1 MANLSYSNTPLIADL
16 YDTPEAAIAASINLG
31 CSGYRTYNINGQNKY
46 VPCGTY
52 LAYEQA
58 LKFVKRQGVQ
68 NAISGKGN
76 IGDKAVGLQFAN
88 NNNEIAGDPFFTLGN
103 FSINTSVSQKP
114 AIGKT
119 AKISPETRQYTA
131 ASINDLNPNK
141 NTDATTNLVDTINA
155 KIENNLT
162 VTILFDKKKLENYVL
177 YSPLKETVKNT
188 IVEISQKYPAALKL
202 NVTGLLS
209 PTVID
214 YSYNTNKDTSEFKIN
229 INNIEN
235 PFDIEY
241 TVTGT
246 LVTDNPNIT
255 PIRNF
260 SKKYRDFVLYY
271 NDIEYKILNVT
282 LPNSKTDTDNGIYLV
297 VQGNPF
303 GDVVNN
309 NQTVNKTF
317 WLKPSLKKFDE
328 FQSGLSDMG
337 KFLMDYDYELKRYVS
352 VIRYTKVTDS
362 GVRLNTEERLVF
374 PQSDSNN
381 IDIFSSDFDVYLT
394 KLNRISDD
402 FDETKTNLIS
412 RFLTTDSLKE
422 FDTDD
427 RKIKLMFG
435 LIGKNFDNIRK
446 YIDGITFMTN
456 LTYDKIENIPDL
468 LVKNFGNMLGFET
481 YNVED
486 ENTIIESL
494 FNIKDLNVEPGLTPA
509 EIDIELWR
517 RIFINAY
524 YLWKSKGTRKSIEF
538 ILNLVGLPD
547 SIFEISEH
555 VYMARNPI
563 NYTDKSYEIYGN
575 NYSDE
580 TLLTLLPF
588 DKDGYPTVPHDV
600 RYQESGFTT
609 TNDGRNF
616 GPYDFGKQY
625 IQAFEKRGNVDMF
638 TVDRYV
644 DNVKSWAYST
654 EEVLRLSDDSVGYT
668 EYYEP
673 NSKLVINSK
682 ELEVYLASDKIFDL
696 SIYRYYNRNAVDI
709 NSDLTFRVVPTIN
722 GGDLT
727 FNQFLQKS
735 LDNYIKPD
743 NRKTIKT
750 YPTLTKIYYDYL
762 NSVSSPMT
770 NTKDL
775 EFLSYF
781 DSSWVKLV
789 QQFTP
794 ATTILNAGKKIQNS
808 KFMDNKFIYKH
819 GLNNSVSWLGTD
831 GSEFQDLAKKTVN
844 QGLINPFNT
853 IGVNKLPIAGE
864 SSTFTLEGLRGK
876 NYVGYDPTI
885 NEYFGFYYGIE
896 EACASEL
903 QIYKWEDGLDFGNDT
918 IHFGNVNVGNLE
930 SFGLGNPAYGPNY
943 YPTSKII
950 TLPDGPGTY
959 LLAFKYASND
969 DLYVYNASTNSN
981 PSLIATLGSTG
992 TISSYS
998 AIVTVTGNT
1007 ISVYNDLNNGFD
1019 CYISDLFVI
1028 PLTEVQ
1034 KKGTFITY
1042 DNKLYRLNTNTLFIN
1057 PTQINTYPEVK
1068 KSYVLL
1074 DAGYISDTI
1083 TLPNGPG
1090 DYKVTFTLSGDDV
1103 IIYDG
1108 YISGATTSSSTT
1120 QIDSF
1125 SIVSGTT
1132 KTYSANL
1139 TLATNYITIR
1149 NIFTFGNDAT
1159 ITNLVISQ
1167 KHTPDSLTVNS
1178 EMVYE
1183 YIPFDADAKTLTF
1196 KDSDSI
1202 LLMPDPISG
1211 NTHTVKL
1218 PEGPGTYQLTFTT
1231 DTGDDMRVY
1240 DGKTIA
1246 GTLLI
1251 TKARG
1256 AGVVNHSSSITS
1268 TTGFITFY
1276 NIGNVNTPNKI
1287 IDLKLDGVPLDA
1299 TSLEERNYYIEA
1311 ISFGH
1316 AHLAADVDFLCPIPK
1331 PHTCYFNFSGNTIS
1345 MATAGITDYY
1355 DESGKYLTIEQS
1367 KYYGYSKNTVATKPN
1382 NALYGTTSNW
1392 IIPYQKENIW
1402 TTGVTYYKGDI
1413 VKYPSTGSTYY
1424 EVTFDTVTGT
1434 TTTPTG
1440 ATVTTIVPGLYQHY
1454 TGRTTTDPY
1463 MHINSANIKK
1473 NLINPLS
1480 DIISFNLTKS
1490 LYLYQVYSGAT
1501 DQETYKVIDNLL
1513 NDELYISDSNTLS
1526 FDGFYSLDETKVG
1539 PFYTPNVESI
1549 GIQTLV
1555 ESIDLVPDTNN
1566 YIDFESLNTN
1576 FNFVNSNISLSN
1588 GYYLIKQ
1595 NKYFKFDIDLFFES
1609 ELIVQQSV
1617 IIKLIDQFGG
1627 LIHEQLFTF
1636 SGADVN
1642 TLRVV
1647 NFTHEGVFFT
1657 DTKVYLV
1664 IEPVT
1669 EGCRLSRYE
1678 TIDVDYANAATYDSL
1693 DDPRFRVYFNG
1704 GRGLINNHYFDDALS
1719 IEPIGYNDN
1728 HTVDNYLLKLEN
1740 TYDTYEF
1747 IPKLNINQSY
1757 GEDYNFGLLY
1767 GRYFEKYKNTSQIGD
1782 VTSYEKKFN
1791 NDYVNFELTVRS
1803 KELNNTPQY
1812 YTTGSTPQIYY
1823 SFAGSEKTYTISSTG
1838 NYLGNTP
1845 QAVENTSITKNI
1857 FIGKTPKPRVV
1868 NLNRPNYPFLKLYN
1882 NDVELTGTTINFLGY
1897 DDGLDDYNQLDF
1909 SGDLVDSLISK
1920 KRYKLITGSTY
1931 GYLKKENDVYKTEL
1945 YQDILSVVPY
1955 FSTSINNYVIN
1966 DIVKVKLSNYRK
1978 VVESTTGTTVETTD
1992 VERLYVCVED
2002 ITADHLCKIS
2012 GYSSTFEIHPI
2023 YRPNGART
2031 CFIPIENYNLKNFTP
2046 IGYDKQIIFDTT
2058 RSNVA
2063 PYRYR
2068 EPIILDGTPTQKLDL
2083 GDIVK
2088 TYASGSGSSTVYTLY
2103 EYVYNKPLTW
2113 DSTNNYYLGEIVYYP
2128 GSNFATDAKYS
2139 FWYNVNSSTGTPPG
2153 GAGWYEMPVTGT
2165 NANSPFWIKD
2175 ITGITT
2181 NPNFYTN
2188 GPAAYRVKNLLPT
2201 VSSVT
2206 GYDYRLPLTG
2216 TTNIAIADAFYRTLP
2231 GDTNGIEEHTDVIDY
2246 FRITGSTLDYTGTS
2260 NSLMTF
2266 TGTQDTNLI
2275 QNSYTYTL
2283 VNGLLYGFTF
2293 PQRLVG
2299 QVFWMYYNPLVNIQP
2314 LFHNVGT
2321 TAEDNGI
2328 LDFIATGTT
2337 YNSNSNYHSKK
2348 YTVSRNVLYRT
2359 VPGIGTFTNAIEPHL
2374 STNWEE
2380 RDFMLVNKFTFKKD
2394 RCRVSIYEGT
2404 IESINTLTKNNLY
2417 FFDSNLKL
2425 KTGFT
2430 EQTFS
2435 GATTNEKLLNGVN
2448 KLFDAKNT
2456 NLRSVKNYGLTGF
2469 RKVGSDIIMDYYY
2482 EKDDNG
2488 LPFTGEFIGGL
2499 TITNPCGHTAKTI
2512 FGALFEAD
2520 LTKLDQLS
2528 PRIMTP
2534 QALPENIGLI
2544 TRFRPEVRL
2553 IINQNG
2559 ASNVTV
2565 IVENNTA
2572 GTTVFNK
2579 VLTKNKYFDENVIVN
2594 YGESI
2599 TITIK
2604 TDITRNLS
2612 RYTSGF
2618 MDNYTLFDANDNGI
2632 ENGYFVSTKT
2642 NVSRLVTRT
2651 IKLKD
2656 INEGRVVKI
2665 DFDGATIVTAETVDP
2680 RDYIKLP

>member
-16 YDTPEAAIAASINLG
+16 YDTPEAAIAASNSLG

-58 LKFVKRQGVQ
+58 LRFVKRQGVQ

-88 NNNEIAGDPFFTLGN
+88 SNNEISGDPFFTLGN

-119 AKISPETRQYTA
+119 AKISPETRTYTA

-141 NTDATTNLVDTINA
+141 NTDATTNLVDAVNA

-188 IVEISQKYPAALKL
+188 IVEISQKYPASLRL
-202 NVTGLLS
+202 NVISLLS
-209 PTVID
+209 PTVTD

-229 INNIEN
+229 INNIQN
-235 PFDIEY
+235 PFGIEY

-246 LVTDNPNIT
+246 TVTDDVNIT
-255 PIRNF
+255 PLRNF
-260 SKKYRDFVLYY
+260 SKKYSDFVVYY
-271 NDIEYKILNVT
+271 NDTEYKILNAT

-303 GDVVNN
+303 GSIVNN
-309 NQTVNKTF
+309 NQTVNTTF

-337 KFLMDYDYELKRYVS
+337 KFLMDYDYELKRYIS

-362 GVRLNTEERLVF
+362 GVRINTEEQLVF
-374 PQSDSNN
+374 PQSDNNN
-381 IDIFSSDFDVYLT
+381 IDIFSSDFDTYLT
-394 KLNRISDD
+394 KLNQISDD
-402 FDETKTNLIS
+402 FDATKTNLIS

-427 RKIKLMFG
+427 RKINLMFG

-547 SIFEISEH
+547 SIFEIDEH
-555 VYMARNPI
+555 VYIARNPI
-563 NYTDKSYEIYGN
+563 DYTDKSYEIYGD

-580 TLLTLLPF
+580 VLLTLLPF
-588 DKDGYPTVPHDV
+588 DKDGYPTVPYDV

-625 IQAFEKRGNVDMF
+625 IQAFEKRGNVNIF

-654 EEVLRLSDDSVGYT
+654 EEVLRLSEDSVGYT

-673 NSKLVINSK
+673 HSKLVINSK

-696 SIYRYYNRNAVDI
+696 SVYRYYNRNAVDI
-709 NSDLTFRVVPTIN
+709 NSDLTFAFVPTIN

-735 LDNYIKPD
+735 LDNYVKPD

-819 GLNNSVSWLGTD
+819 GLNNSVNWLGTD

-844 QGLINPFNT
+844 QGLTNPFNP
-853 IGVNKLPIAGE
+853 IGTNKLPIAGE
-864 SSTFTLEGLRGK
+864 SSTFTLEGLKGK

-903 QIYKWEDGLDFGNDT
+903 QIYKWEDGLDFGNDLLYS
-918 IHFGNVNVGNLE
+918 GNVNVGNFQ
-930 SFGLGNPAYGPNY
+930 SFGIGDPTYSPNY
-943 YPTSKII
+943 YPIGKVI
-950 TLPDGPGTY
+950 TLPGGPGTY
-959 LLAFKYASND
+959 LLSFKYTSND
-969 DLYVYNASTNSN
+969 DLFVYNGSTPNYPVN
-981 PSLIATLGSTG
+981 LIAGLTYTTG
-992 TISSYS
+992 DTISYS
-998 AIVTVTGNT
+998 SVVAVTGNT
-1007 ISVYNDLNNGFD
+1007 ISFYNDLNYGND
-1019 CYISDLFVI
+1019 CYISDLFVT

-1034 KKGTFITY
+1034 KRGTFITY

-1057 PTQINTYPEVK
+1057 PIQINTYPEIK

-1074 DAGYISDTI
+1074 DAGYGADTI

-1090 DYKVTFTLSGDDV
+1090 DYKVTFTLSGDEI

-1108 YISGATTSSSTT
+1108 YIGGPIIT
-1120 QIDSF
+1120 QIDELGL
-1125 SIVSGTT
+1125 ISGTT

-1139 TLATNYITIR
+1139 TLTTNYLTIE
-1149 NIFTFGNDAT
+1149 NQFNYGNDAT
-1159 ITNLVISQ
+1159 ITNLVVTQ

-1183 YIPFDADAKTLTF
+1183 YIPFDADARTLTF

-1202 LLMPDPISG
+1202 LLMPDPLTG
-1211 NTHTVKL
+1211 NVHTIKL

-1231 DTGDDMRVY
+1231 DTGDNMTVHE
-1240 DGKTIA
+1240 GKTNA
-1246 GTLLI
+1246 GTVL
-1251 TKARG
+1251 TSETGG
-1256 AGVVNHSSSITS
+1256 AGIINHSSSITS

-1276 NIGNVNTPNKI
+1276 NSGSIGAPNKI

-1345 MATAGITDYY
+1345 MATLGITDYY

-1367 KYYGYSKNTVATKPN
+1367 KYYGFSKNTATTKPN
-1382 NALYGTTSNW
+1382 NALYGTQSNW
-1392 IIPYQKENIW
+1392 IVPYQKENIW
-1402 TTGVTYYKGDI
+1402 TTGTTYYKGDI
-1413 VKYPSTGSTYY
+1413 VRYPSTGSTYY

-1440 ATVTTIVPGLYQHY
+1440 ATLTTVVPGLYQHY

-1463 MHINSANIKK
+1463 MHVNSAYLKK
-1473 NLINPLS
+1473 NLINPLL
-1480 DIISFNLTKS
+1480 DKISFNLTKS

-1501 DQETYKVIDNLL
+1501 DQQTYKVIDNLL

-1526 FDGFYSLDETKVG
+1526 FDGFYSLDEDKIG
-1539 PFYTPNVESI
+1539 PFYTPDVDPI

-1576 FNFVNSNISLSN
+1576 FNFVNSNINLSN
-1588 GYYLIKQ
+1588 GYYLIKR

-1609 ELIVQQSV
+1609 EIITQQSV
-1617 IIKLIDQFGG
+1617 IIKLIDQFGK
-1627 LIHEQLFTF
+1627 LIYEQLFTF
-1636 SGADVN
+1636 SGADESA
-1642 TLRVV
+1642 LRVV

-1664 IEPVT
+1664 IEPIT
-1669 EGCRLSRYE
+1669 QPCKLSRYE
-1678 TIDVDYANAATYDSL
+1678 TIDVDYTNGATYDSL

-1704 GRGLINNHYFDDALS
+1704 GRTLINNHYFDDALS
-1719 IEPIGYNDN
+1719 IEPIGYNND
-1728 HTVDNYLLKLEN
+1728 HVVDNYLLKFEN
-1740 TYDTYEF
+1740 SFDKYQF
-1747 IPKLNINQSY
+1747 LPKLNINQSY
-1757 GEDYNFGLLY
+1757 DETYNFGLLY
-1767 GRYFEKYKNTSQIGD
+1767 GQYLEKYKNTSQIGD

-1812 YTTGSTPQIYY
+1812 YSNDVQIYY
-1823 SFAGSEKTYTISSTG
+1823 SFAGSEKTYSISSTG

-1845 QAVENTSITKNI
+1845 QAVENTNITKSI
-1857 FIGKTPKPRVV
+1857 FIGKTPRLRSVK
-1868 NLNRPNYPFLKLYN
+1868 LNKPNYPFLKLYK
-1882 NDVELTGTTINFLGY
+1882 NDVVLTGTTINFLGY

-1909 SGDLVDSLISK
+1909 SGNLADSLISK
-1920 KRYKLITGSTY
+1920 KRYKLISGTTY
-1931 GYLKKENDVYKTEL
+1931 GYWKKENDVYKTKL

-1955 FSTSINNYVIN
+1955 FNTSINNYVIN
-1966 DIVKVKLSNYRK
+1966 DIVKLKLSDYRK
-1978 VVESTTGTTVETTD
+1978 VVESATGTTVETTD

-2002 ITADHLCKIS
+2002 ITADHLCKITGS
-2012 GYSSTFEIHPI
+2012 ASKFEIHPI
-2023 YRPNGART
+2023 YRPNGARA
-2031 CFIPIENYNLKNFTP
+2031 CFIPIENYNLKKFTP
-2046 IGYDKQIIFDTT
+2046 IGYDKQVMWDMT
-2058 RSNVA
+2058 RPNVA

-2068 EPIILDGTPTQKLDL
+2068 QPIILDGSATQKLNL

-2088 TYASGSGSSTVYTLY
+2088 TYSSGTGSSIVYNLY
-2103 EYVYNKPLTW
+2103 EYVYNRPLTW
-2113 DSTNNYYLGEIVYYP
+2113 DSTNDYFTGEIVYYP
-2128 GSNFATDAKYS
+2128 GSNFTTDSKYS
-2139 FWYNVNSSTGTPPG
+2139 FWYAVSGITAGVSPTGGTG
-2153 GAGWYEMPVTGT
+2153 GWYEMPVTGT

-2175 ITGITT
+2175 ITGSTT
-2181 NPNFYTN
+2181 FPNYLTS
-2188 GPAAYRVKNLLPT
+2188 GPAAYRVRNLLPT
-2201 VSSVT
+2201 VSGAT
-2206 GYDYRLPLTG
+2206 GYYYYRTLTG
-2216 TTNIAIADAFYRTLP
+2216 TTDIAIADAFYSTLP
-2231 GDTNGIEEHTDVIDY
+2231 GDTNGIGENSDVTAY
-2246 FRITGSTLDYTGTS
+2246 FRITGSTLNYTGTS
-2260 NSLMTF
+2260 TGLTTF
-2266 TGTQDTNLI
+2266 SVTEDTNLI
-2275 QNSYTYTL
+2275 QNSYTYTPVGGWL
-2283 VNGLLYGFTF
+2283 PPLS
-2293 PQRLVG
+2293 VG
-2299 QVFWMYYNPLVNIQP
+2299 QVLWMYFNPLFGIQP
-2314 LFHNVGT
+2314 MFHNVGT

-2337 YNSNSNYHSKK
+2337 YNGNSNYHSKK

-2359 VPGIGTFTNAIEPHL
+2359 AAGVGTFSNATEPHL

-2394 RCRVSIYEGT
+2394 RCRVRIYEGA

-2425 KTGFT
+2425 KTSFT

-2435 GATTNEKLLNGVN
+2435 GATTNAKLLTGIN

-2456 NLRSVKNYGLTGF
+2456 NFRSVKNYGLTGF
-2469 RKVGSDIIMDYYY
+2469 RRVGTDIIMDYYY
-2482 EKDDNG
+2482 EKDENG

-2520 LTKLDQLS
+2520 LTKLDQLK
-2528 PRIMTP
+2528 PRVMTA
-2534 QALPENIGLI
+2534 QALPENVELI
-2544 TRFRPEVRL
+2544 TGYKPEVRL
-2553 IINQNG
+2553 VINQNG

-2572 GTTVFNK
+2572 GESVFNK
-2579 VLTKNKYFDENVIVN
+2579 VLTKNKYFDENIIVN
-2594 YGESI
+2594 YGESV

-2604 TDITRNLS
+2604 TDITRNLT
-2612 RYTSGF
+2612 RYASGF
-2618 MDNYTLFDANDNGI
+2618 MDNYALFDTNGNGV
-2632 ENGYFVSTKT
+2632 ENGYFASTKT
-2642 NVSRLVTRT
+2642 NVGRLVTRT

-2656 INEGRVVKI
+2656 ISEGRVVKI